1 MKLAGFGEGQLIDD
15 RLDNYVSPL
24 WLPGFSM
31 ETKQKLFQKQN
42 KFAQKGGKWLKL

>member
-24 WLPGFSM
+24 WLSGLAM
-31 ETKQKLFQKQN
+31 ETKAEAFSKTK
-42 KFAQKGGKWLKL
+42 